1 MTHVR
6 VQADGALVLDDA
18 IRPGEN
24 RHFSAKTEFVVSA
37 ADSSAVLLELNGE
50 AMPPVG
56 APGTSGTITLTRKNL
71 RQASGGNSQP

>member
-1 MTHVR
+1 MIQVSM
-6 VQADGALVLDDA
+6 QAGGNLALDSS

-24 RHFSAKTEFVVSA
+24 RHSSAKTEFVVSA

-56 APGTSGTITLTRKNL
+56 APRTSGTITLTSKNL
-71 RQASGGNSQP
+71 R